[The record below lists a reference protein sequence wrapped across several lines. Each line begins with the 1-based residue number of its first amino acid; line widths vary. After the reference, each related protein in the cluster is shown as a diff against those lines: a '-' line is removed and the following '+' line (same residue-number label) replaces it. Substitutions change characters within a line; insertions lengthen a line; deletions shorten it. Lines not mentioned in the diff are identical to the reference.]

1 MWNPRGQTRNWE
13 GVPRGNVKELM
24 QQQSGKDW
32 VQGRVRIVRAERE
45 RGKGYLVRKSI
56 RGNGRAANE
65 EIPDLD
71 ESCSGASH
79 SIVADERQEVTLRAQ
94 RIHD

>member
-1 MWNPRGQTRNWE
+1 M
-13 GVPRGNVKELM
+13 
-24 QQQSGKDW
+24 
-32 VQGRVRIVRAERE
+32 RAERE

-79 SIVADERQEVTLRAQ
+79 SAVADERQEVTLRAQ